1 MSNKSRM
8 LQEFTPDLVGSVINC
23 DRKLS
28 NAKSRIA
35 WPPREDPRDTF
46 DHSIPGKLKS
56 PTIVMWGRVLFLY
69 LHISFC
75 VAALKASRYDVGD
88 PGGR

>member
-35 WPPREDPRDTF
+35 WPPREGPRVTF
-46 DHSIPGKLKS
+46 DYSIPGKLKS

-69 LHISFC
+69 LLTSFC
-75 VAALKASRYDVGD
+75 VVALKGSRYDVGE
-88 PGGR
+88 PRGR